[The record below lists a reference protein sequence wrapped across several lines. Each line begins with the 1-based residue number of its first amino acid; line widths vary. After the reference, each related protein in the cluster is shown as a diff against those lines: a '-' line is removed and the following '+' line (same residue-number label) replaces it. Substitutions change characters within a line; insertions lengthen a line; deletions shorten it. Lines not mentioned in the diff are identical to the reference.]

1 LVLAWRA
8 FHAVP
13 AAGALTTAGAANGGF
28 SPDQQFFIAYA
39 HSWAGAMRPQLQQEL
54 VTTDPHP
61 PPIYRTNGIV
71 ANLAEF
77 QTAFGIAAPSPMVQP
92 QRCIIW

>member
-1 LVLAWRA
+1 LAWRA
-8 FHAVP
+8 FHATP
-13 AAGALTTAGAANGGF
+13 AVAAANGEF

-39 HSWAGAMRPQLQQEL
+39 HSWASTMRPQQEQEM

-77 QTAFGIAAPSPMVQP
+77 QTAFGIASPSPMLQP